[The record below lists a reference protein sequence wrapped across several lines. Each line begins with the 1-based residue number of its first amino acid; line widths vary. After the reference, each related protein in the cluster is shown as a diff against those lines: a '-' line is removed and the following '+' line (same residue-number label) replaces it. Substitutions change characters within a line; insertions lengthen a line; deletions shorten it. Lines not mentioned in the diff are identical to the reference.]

1 MTDRIEKTTTLKSS
15 IDKVWD
21 AITDHEKF
29 GEWFKVKLYNP
40 FVEGEMTRGHI
51 THPEAEGM
59 VWESVTRDIRPKTYF
74 SFVWYHDA
82 TQAGAAPKRCE
93 MLVEFILKPM
103 NGGTHLTIIESGFDA
118 VPQPESETIRTRN
131 DGGWAEQIR
140 NIEAYVDG

>member
-1 MTDRIEKTTTLKSS
+1 
-15 IDKVWD
+15 
-21 AITDHEKF
+21 
-29 GEWFKVKLYNP
+29 
-40 FVEGEMTRGHI
+40 
-51 THPEAEGM
+51 
-59 VWESVTRDIRPKTYF
+59 
-74 SFVWYHDA
+74 
-82 TQAGAAPKRCE
+82 